1 MWASAAHRTLGSE
14 AQRCLGQAGTCLAT
28 SAGLLSTRCSKP
40 VTVRSRLGSWL
51 WPASKVFTRHL
62 AFSSVF
68 AKRVI
73 QAAAERDSGFRCC
86 RGSLRP
92 RPVPFSHLACLVVPV
107 RGRGWRRAGVPPPA
121 ASRSRAGVALSSQ
134 SRSLCS
140 AVRKLRVLVGR
151 RAIRHRRLLP
161 PQWSEAA
168 RLWLLGISSAGKGVS
183 FRPRWLQGAGSQCL
197 RAQPKGTFALRTRE
211 ARPG

>member
-107 RGRGWRRAGVPPPA
+107 RGRGWRRAGV
-121 ASRSRAGVALSSQ
+121 R
-134 SRSLCS
+134 
-140 AVRKLRVLVGR
+140 
-151 RAIRHRRLLP
+151 P
-161 PQWSEAA
+161 PQHRVHVQAWPC
-168 RLWLLGISSAGKGVS
+168 LLSLEVCAQLFGSSVSSLVAGRSDIADS
-183 FRPRWLQGAGSQCL
+183 FPRSGQ
-197 RAQPKGTFALRTRE
+197 RQPVCGYWA
-211 ARPG
+211 